1 MSPDK
6 FGVTY
11 DFELLDAAGN
21 MVDSWQV
28 TNLVPLDGVNHLA
41 AAMFGDTPAIGNFH
55 VGVFA
60 GNYLPTMDSKAADI
74 PSAMGE
80 FVGYSEATRPVW
92 QRLNTDGVI
101 SNAHARAAFTL
112 TANATLYG
120 GLLSSSAVKGSGAG
134 LLLSVARFPT
144 PRPVEAGMVIRVAG
158 ELSLISTGA

>member
-11 DFELLDAAGN
+11 DFELLDADGN
-21 MVDSWQV
+21 LVDSWQV
-28 TNLVPLDGVNHLA
+28 KNLVPLDGVNHLA

-74 PSAMGE
+74 PSAMSE

-101 SNAHARAAFTL
+101 SNAHARAAFTSISRS
-112 TANATLYG
+112 TSDTPSVS
-120 GLLSSSAVKGSGAG
+120 LSAASR
-134 LLLSVARFPT
+134 AR
-144 PRPVEAGMVIRVAG
+144 RSR
-158 ELSLISTGA
+158 